1 MPRVMIVDDELVVRE
16 LVERGL
22 SRHGYEVVVAQSGME
37 AIDLLRYRKPD
48 VAILDIGMPRISGIE
63 VCRFMRTNPSLVS
76 IPILFLTGK
85 RRIEDKII
93 CFEAGA
99 DDYLTKPFDIRELVL
114 RVKALLNRV
123 VRIVPE
129 GPLSIGDVFLDPSTG
144 EARINGDLAR
154 LTSVEFE
161 LLYYVASRAGEVFST
176 KELLREVWGY
186 PPGTGNP
193 SLVRMHVL
201 NLRANRLL
209 RISDKPVPLI
219 VCLKCLEP
227 PRIAPPQFYA
237 QLSQDLRNLD
247 LSTLQSLLYYRPLLG
262 SRNCVCVQRSDQTSV
277 ADSPVF
283 MNRSWRHL
291 GSEGNVRTIQWQHS
305 CCR

>member
-129 GPLSIGDVFLDPSTG
+129 GPLSFGDVFLDPSTG

-201 NLRANRLL
+201 NLRRKIEKDPTHPTYFCTIP
-209 RISDKPVPLI
+209 RHGYTVPI
-219 VCLKCLEP
+219 P
-227 PRIAPPQFYA
+227 
-237 QLSQDLRNLD
+237 
-247 LSTLQSLLYYRPLLG
+247 
-262 SRNCVCVQRSDQTSV
+262 
-277 ADSPVF
+277 
-283 MNRSWRHL
+283 
-291 GSEGNVRTIQWQHS
+291 
-305 CCR
+305 